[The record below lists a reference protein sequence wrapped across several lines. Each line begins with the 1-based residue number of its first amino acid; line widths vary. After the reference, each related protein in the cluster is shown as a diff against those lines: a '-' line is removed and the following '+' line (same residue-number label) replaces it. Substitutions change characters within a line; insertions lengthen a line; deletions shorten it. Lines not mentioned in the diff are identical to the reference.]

1 MGRGVIKETGT
12 NMAGSTVR
20 EKKAGSSFWR
30 SGVRLTRD
38 GWARL
43 IPLLVLIAS
52 LGHAQPTAT
61 LKGTVLDQAKRTP
74 LEAVNVILRD
84 THLGAATDS
93 SGRYEIRGIP
103 AELFVIEFRYV
114 GYKTKY
120 RTHSFQQGQFM
131 TLDVMLEEHPIPL
144 EEITVRDSVDRSE
157 LIHRYPGSIVIT
169 RQHILESGA
178 DRVSKVFQQLA
189 PRLDLYTTRMR
200 SQRNPRGRP
209 INIMLVI
216 DGMRIRVDSY
226 DMIMYDP
233 DYFEK
238 LITIDEIDYMVIH
251 RDANAWLRSGA
262 RRLEPM
268 DWMIEITRRKK

>member
-1 MGRGVIKETGT
+1 MRELTRIPSVRRRICGVPVEPVGQS
-12 NMAGSTVR
+12 AGSCRSKTLRTISRWCVVFL
-20 EKKAGSSFWR
+20 ASTSF
-30 SGVRLTRD
+30 GQ
-38 GWARL
+38 
-43 IPLLVLIAS
+43 IPNS
-52 LGHAQPTAT
+52 AT
-61 LKGTVLDQAKRTP
+61 LTGTVLDHSTKDP
-74 LEAVNVILRD
+74 LQAVNVLLKD
-84 THLGAATDS
+84 SHLGAATDS
-93 SGRYEIRGIP
+93 TGRYVIRGIP
-103 AELFVIEFRYV
+103 PELFVIEFRYV

-120 RTHSFQQGQFM
+120 RTHSFHPGQHM
-131 TLDVMLEEHPIPL
+131 TIDVMLEEHPIPL
-144 EEITVRDSVDRSE
+144 AEITVRDTVDRSE
-157 LIHRYPGSIVIT
+157 EIHRYPGSIVIT

-189 PRLDLYTTRMR
+189 PRLDLYTTRIR
-200 SQRNPRGRP
+200 SQRNPSRRQ

-216 DGMRIRVDSY
+216 DGVRVRVDSY

-268 DWMIEITRRKK
+268 DWMIEIVRRKK